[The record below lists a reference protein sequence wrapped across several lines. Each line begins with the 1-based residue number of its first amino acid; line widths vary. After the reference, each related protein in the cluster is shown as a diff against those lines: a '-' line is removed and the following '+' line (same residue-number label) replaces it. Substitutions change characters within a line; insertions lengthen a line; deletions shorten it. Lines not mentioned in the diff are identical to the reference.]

1 MRPLYLEHFGLARA
15 PFDLAPQRDYF
26 FAGLAMKR
34 ALDALRH
41 IIVHEPSLAVVT
53 GEVGVGK
60 TTLAKVLLADLP
72 EEAAVVFLDNPTFSR
87 DEILQALAEACGIA
101 IDSGHRQAL
110 AALKQAAI
118 ARRQGDRP
126 LVILID
132 EAHLMRP
139 ESVEEV
145 RLLTNLEHEGARLF
159 GIILMGQPEL
169 RDGLLARH
177 DLRQVRDRV
186 KYWIDLP
193 PMPVEEVGVYLD
205 HRLRVAGW
213 KGGQVFPP
221 KVARV
226 IWRASAGRP
235 RRINLIADRCLLAAY
250 LDDATSVREAHLQR
264 ALTDIED
271 GRALARPT
279 AAFSRFARPWLL
291 ALAVATI
298 VAAGAL
304 FWLFSVEWGGLGQTI
319 LDAGPMAAT
328 PPAAPVGQ
336 AVAPPVREQADVGLK
351 LDTLLRDTP

>member
-1 MRPLYLEHFGLARA
+1 MKPLFLEHFGLVRA
-15 PFDLAPQRDYF
+15 PFDLAPQGDF
-26 FAGLAMKR
+26 LFAGLAFKR

-41 IIVHEPSLAVVT
+41 IVVHEPALTVVT

-60 TTLAKVLLADLP
+60 TTLAKTLLAELP

-110 AALKQAAI
+110 AVLRQAAI

-159 GIILMGQPEL
+159 SIILMGQPEL
-169 RDGLLARH
+169 RDELLARH

-213 KGGQVFPP
+213 KGGEVFPRQI
-221 KVARV
+221 ARA
-226 IWRASAGRP
+226 IWQASGGRP

-250 LDDATSVREAHLQR
+250 LDGATVVRKAHL
-264 ALTDIED
+264 E
-271 GRALARPT
+271 RALADIEEGRAPSRLPS
-279 AAFSRFARPWLL
+279 AFSRFARPMGLTL
-291 ALAVATI
+291 AIALI
-298 VAAGAL
+298 VAAAAL
-304 FWLFSVEWGGLGQTI
+304 YWRFSVDDERAGQAI
-319 LDAGPMAAT
+319 ISDRQ
-328 PPAAPVGQ
+328 VGQ
-336 AVAPPVREQADVGLK
+336 PTPIAGNAPLSGGRPSDLELK
-351 LDTLLRDTP
+351 LTNNLE